1 MRPTWVSV
9 DLSAVAHNVAAL
21 RRSVGD
27 TELCA
32 VVKADGYGHGAPAVA
47 ATAVE
52 AGATW
57 LAVALVEEAAEL
69 RTADVAA
76 PVLVLSEPRPEEM
89 AEVVALGGVR
99 PTLYTDA
106 GIAAF
111 AAAVA
116 ASGVRDVPVHL
127 KVDTGMHRV
136 GVHVDAAVAAARHVL
151 DAGLRLEGVF
161 SHCSIADEPWDPFT
175 DRQVE
180 RFDAVLADLSAAGIE
195 PPVVHLANTA
205 ATLTRPDTHRS
216 LVRVGIGVY
225 GVSPGPAVDDACR
238 ALGLRQ
244 AMTVR
249 SEVTHLQVIGPG
261 EGVGYGHRWVSGH
274 TARLAT
280 VPMGYADGLARAWG
294 LGGEA
299 LVGGR
304 RRPLRGVVSMDALVV
319 EVDDDVAL
327 GDEVV
332 LLGRQGDDEIGAA
345 EVADAIGLIPWEV
358 LCSLSARPPR
368 RYPQASTT
376 GG

>member
-9 DLSAVAHNVAAL
+9 DLDAVAHNVAAFDAL
-21 RRSVGD
+21 VGD
-27 TELCA
+27 TAVCA

-47 ATAVE
+47 AAAVR

-69 RTADVAA
+69 RAA
-76 PVLVLSEPRPEEM
+76 GVSAPILVLSEPRPDEM

-99 PTLYTDA
+99 PTLYTPA
-106 GIAAF
+106 GIEACAEAA
-111 AAAVA
+111 
-116 ASGVRDVPVHL
+116 RDGESARSQETGHLAVHL

-136 GVHVDAAVAAARHVL
+136 GVRPEVAVATAKL
-151 DAGLRLEGVF
+151 IINAGLTLEGVF
-161 SHCSIADEPWDPFT
+161 SHCSKADVPDDPFT
-175 DRQVE
+175 GVQID
-180 RFDAVLADLSAAGIE
+180 RFDAVLADLAAVGIE

-225 GVSPGPAVDDACR
+225 GVAPGPDVADACR

-244 AMTVR
+244 AMSIR
-249 SEVTHLQVIGPG
+249 SQVTYLQVVPAG
-261 EGVGYGHRWVSGH
+261 EGVGYGHRWVGDRE
-274 TARLAT
+274 TRLAT

-299 LVGGR
+299 LIGGR
-304 RRPLRGVVSMDALVV
+304 RRPLRGAVSMDALMV
-319 EVDDDVAL
+319 EVDASVTL

-332 LLGRQGDDEIGAA
+332 LLGRQGDEEIGADQ
-345 EVADAIGLIPWEV
+345 VADTIGIIPWEV
-358 LCSLSARPPR
+358 LCSLSHRPPR
-368 RYPQASTT
+368 RYP
-376 GG
+376 

>member
-47 ATAVE
+47 AAAVE

-69 RTADVAA
+69 RTAGVSA
-76 PVLVLSEPRPEEM
+76 PVLVLSEPRPDEM

-106 GIAAF
+106 GIDAF

-238 ALGLRQ
+238 TLGLRQ

-261 EGVGYGHRWVSGH
+261 EGVGYGHRWVSDH